1 MSLKQ
6 FLSARPDMD
15 ATWLEVPFELHQ
27 IGKLPVI
34 GRNWTVRGS
43 LRARNAIGRAHRE
56 RPFDA
61 LFIHTQT
68 ISVLSGDYMAKI
80 PTVLSL
86 DATPLNYDE
95 IAATYGDTP
104 HPAAIEWAKLTVHR
118 TVMRNA
124 ARFNVWSQWAKDSL
138 VNHYRVDAGAVD
150 VVYPGTNLGAFPAPE
165 QKVVPKSGPLRVL
178 FVGGDFKRKGGDLLI
193 EVCQSLGPDKVQ
205 LHLVTSAEVSPRP
218 GVSVYRGVKPH
229 SEELLER
236 YRNADVFAFPTRGD
250 ALALVLGE
258 AMAASLPIICTR
270 VGGLAEEVLEGETG
284 YYMDVDD
291 GAKLRDRLERLYH
304 DRDLLE
310 RMGRRARQFG
320 EERFDARK
328 NANRI
333 GDTLLRLAHEK
344 RPGRARS
351 N

>member
-15 ATWLEVPFELHQ
+15 ATWLEVPFELRQ

-43 LRARNAIGRAHRE
+43 LRARNAIRRAHRE

-150 VVYPGTNLGAFPAPE
+150 VVYPGTNLDAFPAPE

>member
-6 FLSARPDMD
+6 FLSTRSDMD
-15 ATWLEVPFELHQ
+15 ATWLEVPFEPRA
-27 IGKLPVI
+27 IGKVPVI
-34 GRNWTVRGS
+34 GKNWTVRGS
-43 LRARNAIGRAHRE
+43 LRARQAIQQAHRD

-68 ISVLSGDYMAKI
+68 ISVLAGDYMAKI

-118 TVMRNA
+118 AVMRNA
-124 ARFNVWSQWAKDSL
+124 ARFNVWSNWAKASL
-138 VNHYRVDAGAVD
+138 VRDYRVAAGAVD
-150 VVYPGTNLGAFPAPE
+150 VVYPGTNLDAFPTPE
-165 QKVVPKSGPLRVL
+165 NKVVARSGPLRVL

-193 EVCQSLGPDKVQ
+193 EVCQALGPEKVQ
-205 LHLVTSAEVSPRP
+205 LHLVTSAEVTPRP
-218 GVSVYRGVKPH
+218 GISVYRGVKPH
-229 SEELLER
+229 SEELLDR

-291 GAKLRDRLERLYH
+291 GAKLRDRLERLYS
-304 DRDLLE
+304 DRDLLA
-310 RMGRRARQFG
+310 RMGKRSRQFG
-320 EERFDARK
+320 EEQFDAKK

-333 GDTLLRLAHEK
+333 GDTLLRLAHAK
-344 RPGRARS
+344 TPGRS

>member
-6 FLSARPDMD
+6 FLSARSDMD
-15 ATWLEVPFELHQ
+15 ATWLEIPFELNS
-27 IGKLPVI
+27 IGKVPVI
-34 GRNWTVRGS
+34 GNNWTVRGS
-43 LRARNAIGRAHRE
+43 LRARQAIRQAHRR

-68 ISVLSGDYMAKI
+68 ISVFSGDYMAKI

-95 IAATYGDTP
+95 IAVTYGDTP

-124 ARFNVWSQWAKDSL
+124 ARFNVWSEWAKDSL
-138 VNHYRVDAGAVD
+138 VEHYRVAAEAVD
-150 VVYPGTNLGAFPAPE
+150 VVYPGTNLDAFPAPE
-165 QKVVPKSGPLRVL
+165 TKAVTRSGPLRVL

-193 EVCQSLGPDKVQ
+193 EVCQSLGPEKVQ
-205 LHLVTSAEVSPRP
+205 LHLVTGSDVSPRP

-229 SEELLER
+229 SDELLER

-291 GAKLRDRLERLYH
+291 GATLRDRLDRLYH

-310 RMGRRARQFG
+310 RMARRARQFG
-320 EERFDARK
+320 EERFDAKK
-328 NANRI
+328 NVNRI
-333 GDTLLRLAHEK
+333 GDTLLRLAHAGV
-344 RPGRARS
+344 PGRTRKS
-351 N
+351 